1 MSLDF
6 LKETEEFKGLL
17 KAINQGE
24 KGLKVT
30 GLVEASKPY
39 FLSALALESK
49 KRIVFIQPSSFPLS
63 EIEEQC
69 RFYLSQFSSDLS
81 LSSLPALSESPYLEI
96 FPSLDSISSRM
107 RFFYDLIHNSSSLIV
122 THIFGLLKPF
132 PNPQNLKRLFL
143 NLEKGEAYG
152 RDQIL
157 NILDEYG
164 YTREDLINS
173 HGEYAW
179 RGGIVDVF
187 SPWQLLP
194 YRIEFS
200 GDEIA
205 SIREFD
211 PSYQRSVSKIDTILL
226 PSLREFPSSSHF
238 LQEWEEK
245 IKEREEIRRLKD
257 TGEKIGRVKRGD
269 FFPSFF
275 YLSLLNKE
283 HFVPFNH
290 YLRNSLFIIDDIDE
304 VEKEW
309 KETIKDLREQY
320 GELKNSGNFCLSPE
334 KIYPPPLWEQIKNDA
349 IHWQELAPKRV
360 RKTFS
365 FSFQSVPEFK
375 NKIPF
380 FLQYMKKLQK
390 ERERCFIYF
399 SSPAVRKKM
408 ASLLS
413 QSEILY
419 LESSSPFVFPEDAAV
434 VLLVG
439 SLHHGFSYPQ
449 EKIAF
454 FSEKDIFTEEKVIVS
469 RLPTKPF
476 ISDFR
481 DLKGGDYVVHA
492 DYGIGLFMGLI
503 KMEIEKK
510 NREFIE
516 IIYKDEDKLF
526 VPVEDLNL
534 VQKYS
539 KVGTSLPLL
548 NKLGSPSWERTKAR
562 TKKAIE
568 KMAKELL
575 HLYAQRKAMEGFSF
589 SPGGDWQSEF
599 ERTFEYEET
608 EDQLRAIKEIMSDME
623 TEFPMDR
630 LLCGDVGYGKT
641 EVAMR
646 ASFKAVMDGKQVAV
660 LCPTT
665 VLASQ
670 HLKTFRNRVVLFPVR
685 VEGLTRLQTKGQQKR
700 IVEDLKKGLIDIV
713 IGTHRLLSKD
723 VEFRDLG
730 LLIVDEEQR
739 FGVSHKEKIKK
750 MKSDIDVLTLSAT
763 PIPRTLNLSL
773 SSLRDMSLIETP
785 PKDRLAIHTV
795 VTPFSPRLI
804 ASAVKTELARKGQ
817 VYFIHNRI
825 EDIDKIAKMIEKFVP
840 QARVAVVHG
849 KMPSATLEKKMIDFI
864 NQKFN
869 VLVSTTII
877 ENGIDI
883 PLVNTLIVERAD
895 LFGLAQ
901 LYQLRGRVGRSSRQ
915 AIAYFL
921 VPPFTELTNLAK
933 ERLKA
938 LQEFTELGSGF
949 RLAAKDLEIRG
960 AGNFLGSE
968 QHGYMEAVG
977 FDYYMHLLEKTIKE
991 LKGEAREEVK
1001 SEINLKV
1008 DIRIPEDYLPQIN
1021 LRLSLY
1027 KRISSVEDLGEIEKI
1042 KEEIRDRYG
1051 PLPTTVEHLL
1061 RYGIIK
1067 HLAQNVNI
1075 NAIDRIGKK
1084 IIFKIFP
1091 SSSADIARLT
1101 KLMERYSGTITPQ
1114 GVMSLSILAKKETE
1128 IMDET
1133 ISILKELSLYNIIN

>member
-6 LKETEEFKGLL
+6 LKETEEFKRLL
-17 KAINQGE
+17 KAIKQGE

-30 GLVEASKPY
+30 GLVGPSKPY
-39 FLSALALESK
+39 FLSTLALESK
-49 KRIVFIQPSSFPLS
+49 KRIVFIRPSSFPLS

-69 RFYLSQFSSDLS
+69 RFYLSQFSSDLNVC
-81 LSSLPALSESPYLEI
+81 SLPAISENPYLEI
-96 FPSLDSISSRM
+96 FPSLDSVSSRM

-143 NLEKGEAYG
+143 NLAKGEAFD

-157 NILDEYG
+157 NILGEYG

-187 SPWQLLP
+187 SPWKP
-194 YRIEFS
+194 FAYRIEFS

-211 PSYQRSVSKIDTILL
+211 PSSQRSVSKIERILL
-226 PSLREFPSSSHF
+226 PSLREFPSSSQF
-238 LQEWEEK
+238 LQEWEK
-245 IKEREEIRRLKD
+245 KVRGREDISHLKD
-257 TGEKIGRVKRGD
+257 TEEKIGRVKRGD
-269 FFPSFF
+269 FFPSFL
-275 YLSLLNKE
+275 YLSLLHKE
-283 HFVPFNH
+283 HFVPFSH
-290 YLRNSLFIIDDIDE
+290 YIKNSLFIIDDIDE

-309 KETIKDLREQY
+309 KETIRDLREQY
-320 GELKNSGNFCLSPE
+320 AELKNGGNFCLSPE
-334 KIYPPPLWEQIKNDA
+334 EIYPPLLWEQIKNEA
-349 IHWQELAPKRV
+349 IHWHELAPKRG

-380 FLQYMKKLQK
+380 FLQYMKKLLK

-413 QSEILY
+413 QSEILH
-419 LESSSPFVFPEDAAV
+419 LESSTSFVLPEDTAV

-439 SLHHGFSYPQ
+439 SLHHGFSYPK

-469 RLPTKPF
+469 RLPVKPF
-476 ISDFR
+476 LSHFR
-481 DLKGGDYVVHA
+481 DLKEGDYVVHA
-492 DYGIGLFMGLI
+492 DYGIGLFMGLM
-503 KMEIEKK
+503 KMEIERK

-516 IIYKDEDKLF
+516 ITYKDEDKLF

-539 KVGTSLPLL
+539 KVGSSVVLL

-568 KMAKELL
+568 KMAKDLL
-575 HLYAQRKAMEGFSF
+575 HLYAQRKAMKGYSF
-589 SPGGDWQSEF
+589 SIGGDWQTEF

-623 TEFPMDR
+623 TEFSMDR

-670 HLKTFRNRVVLFPVR
+670 HLKTFRNRMVLFPLR

-713 IGTHRLLSKD
+713 IGTHRLLSND
-723 VEFRDLG
+723 VQFRDLG
-730 LLIVDEEQR
+730 LLIIDEEQR

-750 MKSDIDVLTLSAT
+750 MKTDIDVLTLSAT

-773 SSLRDMSLIETP
+773 TSLRDMSLIETP

-804 ASAVKTELARKGQ
+804 ASAVKTELARRGQ

-825 EDIDKIAKMIEKFVP
+825 EDIDKVARMIEKYAP

-864 NQKFN
+864 SQEFN

-915 AIAYFL
+915 AVAYFL
-921 VPPFTELTNLAK
+921 VPPFTELTNLAR

-977 FDYYMHLLEKTIKE
+977 FDYYMHLLETTIKE

-1021 LRLSLY
+1021 LRLNLY
-1027 KRISSVEDLGEIEKI
+1027 KRISSVEDLSEIEKI
-1042 KEEIRDRYG
+1042 KEEIKDRYG
-1051 PLPTTVEHLL
+1051 LLPSSVENLL

-1067 HLAQNVNI
+1067 HLAQKLKI
-1075 NAIDRIGKK
+1075 NAIDRIGEK

-1091 SSSADIARLT
+1091 TSSADITRLT

-1114 GVMSLSILAKKETE
+1114 GVMSLSVPARKETE

-1133 ISILKELSLYNIIN
+1133 ISILKELS

>member
-6 LKETEEFKGLL
+6 LKETEEFKRLL
-17 KAINQGE
+17 KAIKQGE
-24 KGLKVT
+24 KGLKVA
-30 GLVEASKPY
+30 GLVGPSKPY
-39 FLSALALESK
+39 FLSTLALESK
-49 KRIVFIQPSSFPLS
+49 KRIVFIRPSSFPLS

-69 RFYLSQFSSDLS
+69 RFYLSQFSSDLNVC
-81 LSSLPALSESPYLEI
+81 SLPAISENPYLEI
-96 FPSLDSISSRM
+96 FPSLDSVSSRM

-143 NLEKGEAYG
+143 NLAKGEAFD

-157 NILDEYG
+157 NILGEYG

-187 SPWQLLP
+187 SPWKP
-194 YRIEFS
+194 FAYRIEFS

-211 PSYQRSVSKIDTILL
+211 PSSQRSVSKIERILL
-226 PSLREFPSSSHF
+226 PSLREFPSSSQF
-238 LQEWEEK
+238 LREWEK
-245 IKEREEIRRLKD
+245 KVRGREDISHLKD
-257 TGEKIGRVKRGD
+257 TEEKIGRVKRGD
-269 FFPSFF
+269 FFPSFL
-275 YLSLLNKE
+275 YLSLLHKE
-283 HFVPFNH
+283 HFVPFSH
-290 YLRNSLFIIDDIDE
+290 YIKNSLFIIDDIDE

-309 KETIKDLREQY
+309 KETIRDLREQY
-320 GELKNSGNFCLSPE
+320 AELKNGGNFCLSPE
-334 KIYPPPLWEQIKNDA
+334 EIYPPLLWKQIKNEA
-349 IHWQELAPKRV
+349 IHWHELAPKRG

-380 FLQYMKKLQK
+380 FLQYMKKLLK

-413 QSEILY
+413 QSEILH
-419 LESSSPFVFPEDAAV
+419 LESSTSFVLPEDTAV

-439 SLHHGFSYPQ
+439 SLHHGFSYPK

-469 RLPTKPF
+469 RLPVKPF
-476 ISDFR
+476 LSHFR
-481 DLKGGDYVVHA
+481 DLKEGDYVVHA
-492 DYGIGLFMGLI
+492 DYGIGLFMGLM
-503 KMEIEKK
+503 KMEIERK

-516 IIYKDEDKLF
+516 ITYKDEDKLF

-534 VQKYS
+534 VQKHS
-539 KVGTSLPLL
+539 KVGSGVVLL

-568 KMAKELL
+568 KMAKDLL
-575 HLYAQRKAMEGFSF
+575 HLYAQRKAMKGYSF
-589 SPGGDWQSEF
+589 SIGGDWQTEF

-623 TEFPMDR
+623 TEFSMDR

-670 HLKTFRNRVVLFPVR
+670 HLKTFRNRMVLFPLR

-713 IGTHRLLSKD
+713 IGTHRLLSND
-723 VEFRDLG
+723 VQFRDLG
-730 LLIVDEEQR
+730 LLIIDEEQR

-750 MKSDIDVLTLSAT
+750 MKTDIDVLTLSAT

-773 SSLRDMSLIETP
+773 TSLRDMSLIETP

-804 ASAVKTELARKGQ
+804 ASAVKTELARRGQ

-825 EDIDKIAKMIEKFVP
+825 EDIDKVARMIEKYAP

-864 NQKFN
+864 NQEFN

-915 AIAYFL
+915 AVAYFL
-921 VPPFTELTNLAK
+921 VPPFTELTNLAR

-977 FDYYMHLLEKTIKE
+977 FDYYMHLLETTIKE

-1021 LRLSLY
+1021 LRLNLY
-1027 KRISSVEDLGEIEKI
+1027 KRISSVEDLSEIEKI
-1042 KEEIRDRYG
+1042 KEEIKDRYG
-1051 PLPTTVEHLL
+1051 LLPSSVENLL

-1067 HLAQNVNI
+1067 HLAQKVKI
-1075 NAIDRIGKK
+1075 NAIDRIGEK

-1091 SSSADIARLT
+1091 TSSADITRLT

-1114 GVMSLSILAKKETE
+1114 GVMSLSILAWKETE
-1128 IMDET
+1128 IMEET

>member
-6 LKETEEFKGLL
+6 LKETEEFKRLL
-17 KAINQGE
+17 KAIKQGE
-24 KGLKVT
+24 KGLKVA
-30 GLVEASKPY
+30 GLVGPSKPY
-39 FLSALALESK
+39 FLSTLALESK
-49 KRIVFIQPSSFPLS
+49 KRIVFIRPSSFPLS

-69 RFYLSQFSSDLS
+69 RFYLSQFSSDLNVC
-81 LSSLPALSESPYLEI
+81 SLPAISENPYLEI
-96 FPSLDSISSRM
+96 FPSLDSVSSRM

-143 NLEKGEAYG
+143 NLAKGEAFD

-157 NILDEYG
+157 NILGEYG

-187 SPWQLLP
+187 SPWKP
-194 YRIEFS
+194 FAYRIEFS

-211 PSYQRSVSKIDTILL
+211 PSSQRSVSKIERILL
-226 PSLREFPSSSHF
+226 PSLREFPSSSQF
-238 LQEWEEK
+238 LREWEK
-245 IKEREEIRRLKD
+245 KVRGREDISHLKD
-257 TGEKIGRVKRGD
+257 TEEKIGRVKRGD
-269 FFPSFF
+269 FFPSFL
-275 YLSLLNKE
+275 YLSLLHKE
-283 HFVPFNH
+283 HFVPFSH
-290 YLRNSLFIIDDIDE
+290 YIKNSLFIIDDIDE

-309 KETIKDLREQY
+309 KETIRDLREQY
-320 GELKNSGNFCLSPE
+320 AELKNGGNFCLSPE
-334 KIYPPPLWEQIKNDA
+334 EIYPPLLWEQIKNEA
-349 IHWQELAPKRV
+349 IHWHELAPKRG

-380 FLQYMKKLQK
+380 FLQYMKKLLK

-413 QSEILY
+413 QSEILH
-419 LESSSPFVFPEDAAV
+419 LESSTSFVLPEDTAV

-439 SLHHGFSYPQ
+439 SLHHGFSYPK

-469 RLPTKPF
+469 RLPVKPF
-476 ISDFR
+476 LSHFR
-481 DLKGGDYVVHA
+481 DLKEGDYVVHA
-492 DYGIGLFMGLI
+492 DYGIGLFMGLM
-503 KMEIEKK
+503 KMEIERK

-516 IIYKDEDKLF
+516 ITYKDEDKLF

-539 KVGTSLPLL
+539 KVGSSVVLL

-568 KMAKELL
+568 KMAKDLL
-575 HLYAQRKAMEGFSF
+575 HLYAQRKAMKGYSF
-589 SPGGDWQSEF
+589 SIGGDWQTEF

-623 TEFPMDR
+623 TEFSMDR

-670 HLKTFRNRVVLFPVR
+670 HLKTFRNRMVLFPLR

-713 IGTHRLLSKD
+713 IGTHRLLSND
-723 VEFRDLG
+723 VQFRDLG
-730 LLIVDEEQR
+730 LLIIDEEQR

-750 MKSDIDVLTLSAT
+750 MKTDIDVLTLSAT

-773 SSLRDMSLIETP
+773 TSLRDMSLIETP

-804 ASAVKTELARKGQ
+804 ASAVKTELARRGQ

-825 EDIDKIAKMIEKFVP
+825 EDIDKVARMIEKYAP

-864 NQKFN
+864 SQEFN

-915 AIAYFL
+915 AVAYFL
-921 VPPFTELTNLAK
+921 VPPFTELTNLAR

-977 FDYYMHLLEKTIKE
+977 FDYYMHLLETTIKE

-1021 LRLSLY
+1021 LRLNLY
-1027 KRISSVEDLGEIEKI
+1027 KRISSVEDLSEIEKI
-1042 KEEIRDRYG
+1042 KEEIKDRYG
-1051 PLPTTVEHLL
+1051 LLPSSVENLL

-1067 HLAQNVNI
+1067 HLAQKLKI
-1075 NAIDRIGKK
+1075 NAIDRIGEK

-1091 SSSADIARLT
+1091 TSSADITRLT

-1114 GVMSLSILAKKETE
+1114 GVMSLSVPARKETE

-1133 ISILKELSLYNIIN
+1133 ISILKELS